1 MAVRRGAAARRWPSN
16 VLIVDGRAQ
25 VHSPHPT
32 KHILLLLESSYYL
45 EPLSP
50 FLFFPIEGFLEFY
63 TKESRNFSGVT
74 LETDKLMSC
83 HLDGATDSI
92 RHWALWCAASV
103 ARTGMYANQRS
114 DDVHF

>member
-1 MAVRRGAAARRWPSN
+1 MAIQR
-16 VLIVDGRAQ
+16 LIVGGRAQ

-50 FLFFPIEGFLEFY
+50 FLLFPIEGFLEFY
-63 TKESRNFSGVT
+63 TKEGRNFSRVI
-74 LETDKLMSC
+74 LETDKFMSC
-83 HLDGATDSI
+83 HLDGVADCI

-103 ARTGMYANQRS
+103 ARTGMYTNQRS